1 VVVTEAQRKVAWL
14 LRRHAEF
21 CRRTSS
27 LYGAVLSKAGDDVE
41 SGGPTWAV
49 LQGREGDPEE
59 TALALRF
66 MAAVHRVVLEG
77 QAADLAAHYPT
88 AGGGGPRADAW
99 PAFQS
104 TIERHAELLRELV
117 ARPCQT
123 NEVGRSAALLPGF
136 LVIVRAT
143 GLPLRLL
150 EIGASAGLNLR
161 WDRYR
166 YEGAGVT
173 WGDPASSVRITGA
186 FAVPPPPLDGHVEV
200 VERRGCDPNPL
211 DPADPEDR
219 LTLRASIWADQPDRL
234 RLLEAALEVARS
246 VPAPLDPRSAE
257 PWLAT
262 VMARPADRVA
272 TVVFHSVV
280 MQYLEDAER
289 EAVRL
294 LLEEAG
300 GRATAA
306 NPMAWLRLE
315 PEGDWRRE
323 RPHAVRLTMW
333 PGGRE
338 AKLAESHPHG
348 RPVRWLGCRDRPARA

>member
-1 VVVTEAQRKVAWL
+1 MVTEAQRKVAWL

-27 LYGAVLSKAGDDVE
+27 LYGALLREAADDVQ
-41 SGGPTWAV
+41 SGGPSWAV
-49 LQGREGDPEE
+49 LRGREGDPEE

-66 MAAVHRVVLEG
+66 MAAVHRVVLDG
-77 QAADLAAHYPT
+77 KAPDLAARYPT
-88 AGGGGPRADAW
+88 AGGGGPPEEAW
-99 PAFQS
+99 PAFRS
-104 TIERHAELLRELV
+104 TLERHGEILRELV
-117 ARPCQT
+117 ARTCQT

-136 LVIVRAT
+136 LLIARTT

-166 YEGAGVT
+166 YEGAGVA
-173 WGDPASSVRITGA
+173 WGDRSSSVRLTGA
-186 FAVPPPPLDGHVEV
+186 FAEPAPPLEGAVEV

-211 DPADPEDR
+211 EPSSPEDR
-219 LTLRASIWADQPDRL
+219 LTLMASIWADHLDRF
-234 RLLEAALEVARS
+234 RLLEAALELAPSVRASVDRS
-246 VPAPLDPRSAE
+246 SAE
-257 PWLAT
+257 AWLPST
-262 VMARPADRVA
+262 LGPPADQMA

-280 MQYLEDAER
+280 MQYLDPAER

-294 LLEEAG
+294 LLGEAG
-300 GRATAA
+300 ARATAA

-315 PEGDWRRE
+315 PEGEWRRE

-333 PGGRE
+333 PGGNE
-338 AKLAESHPHG
+338 EKLAECHPHG
-348 RPVRWLGCRDRPARA
+348 RPVHWLGDRA

>member
-1 VVVTEAQRKVAWL
+1 MTEAQRKVAWL

-27 LYGAVLSKAGDDVE
+27 LYGTLLWEAAGDVE
-41 SGGPTWAV
+41 SGGPSWAV
-49 LQGREGDPEE
+49 LRGGEGDSEE

-77 QAADLAAHYPT
+77 RAPDLAAHYPT
-88 AGGGGPRADAW
+88 AGGGGPPEEAW
-99 PAFQS
+99 PAFRA
-104 TIERHAELLRELV
+104 TLERHAKSLRELV

-136 LVIVRAT
+136 LMIARTT

-166 YEGAGVT
+166 YEGAGVA
-173 WGDPASSVRITGA
+173 WGDPASPVQVTVA
-186 FAVPPPPLDGHVEV
+186 FADPPPPLDGSVEV
-200 VERRGCDPNPL
+200 VERRGCDPTPL
-211 DPADPEDR
+211 DPSAPEDR
-219 LTLRASIWADQPDRL
+219 LTLMASIWADNLDRF
-234 RLLEAALEVARS
+234 RLLEAALELARS
-246 VPAPLDPRSAE
+246 VPASLDRSSAE
-257 PWLAT
+257 AWLRGVLAP
-262 VMARPADRVA
+262 PADRVA

-280 MQYLEDAER
+280 MQYLDPAER

-300 GRATAA
+300 ARATAA
-306 NPMAWLRLE
+306 NPMVWLRLE

-323 RPHAVRLTMW
+323 RPHAVRLTIW

-338 AKLAESHPHG
+338 EKLAECHPHG
-348 RPVRWLGCRDRPARA
+348 RPVHWLAARD